1 MVMVIDDVIK
11 NGNDDDIE
19 DLKTCISNNGDLMY
33 FNNENGAVGIMD
45 AVIGGIVTI
54 IGVLI
59 VTNVNTAANLS
70 GSTATMTGLIGL
82 VLAAGGILYVVMRA
96 IAA

>member
-1 MVMVIDDVIK
+1 M
-11 NGNDDDIE
+11 
-19 DLKTCISNNGDLMY
+19 SNGDRMF

>member
-1 MVMVIDDVIK
+1 MF
-11 NGNDDDIE
+11 
-19 DLKTCISNNGDLMY
+19 

-59 VTNVNTAANLS
+59 VTNVNTAANLA

>member
-1 MVMVIDDVIK
+1 MF
-11 NGNDDDIE
+11 
-19 DLKTCISNNGDLMY
+19 

>member
-1 MVMVIDDVIK
+1 MF
-11 NGNDDDIE
+11 
-19 DLKTCISNNGDLMY
+19 
-33 FNNENGAVGIMD
+33 FNNENGSVGIMD

>member
-1 MVMVIDDVIK
+1 M
-11 NGNDDDIE
+11 
-19 DLKTCISNNGDLMY
+19 SNGDWMF

>member
-1 MVMVIDDVIK
+1 
-11 NGNDDDIE
+11 
-19 DLKTCISNNGDLMY
+19 MY

>member
-1 MVMVIDDVIK
+1 
-11 NGNDDDIE
+11 
-19 DLKTCISNNGDLMY
+19 MY

-45 AVIGGIVTI
+45 AVFGGIVTI

-59 VTNVNTAANLS
+59 VTNVNTAAKLS

-82 VLAAGGILYVVMRA
+82 VLAAGSILYVVMRA